1 VVDEEKM
8 NNNADKLRSYTQP
21 PTASADQTV
30 EEEQKHSKAREAK
43 QSLKEQK
50 KKAVN
55 SEEDTRP
62 SVGVPSQHP

>member
-30 EEEQKHSKAREAK
+30 EEEQKHSKARAK
-43 QSLKEQK
+43 QSAEGAEEEGGELRGRYE
-50 KKAVN
+50 AV
-55 SEEDTRP
+55 SWGRRVSSP
-62 SVGVPSQHP
+62 